1 MAAILNNSVI
11 GGELFNFNLGDGKK
25 FSYGIKEYT
34 NGKLEY
40 EATYMVFQ
48 RVYVKEVSLLEKA
61 GLFLIHVFLKLK
73 INRL

>member
-40 EATYMVFQ
+40 GATYMVFQ
-48 RVYVKEVSLLEKA
+48 RVYVKEVILLETSRT
-61 GLFLIHVFLKLK
+61 FLNSCFSKT
-73 INRL
+73 

>member
-11 GGELFNFNLGDGKK
+11 GGELLNFNLGDGKK

-40 EATYMVFQ
+40 GATYMVFQ
-48 RVYVKEVSLLEKA
+48 RVYVKEVSLLETSRT
-61 GLFLIHVFLKLK
+61 FLNLCFSKT
-73 INRL
+73 

>member
-11 GGELFNFNLGDGKK
+11 GGELLNFNLGDGKK

-40 EATYMVFQ
+40 GATYMVFQ
-48 RVYVKEVSLLEKA
+48 RVYVKEVSLLETSRT
-61 GLFLIHVFLKLK
+61 FLNSCFSKT
-73 INRL
+73 

>member
-11 GGELFNFNLGDGKK
+11 GGELLNFNLGDGKK

-40 EATYMVFQ
+40 GATYMVFQ
-48 RVYVKEVSLLEKA
+48 RVYVKEVSLLETSRT
-61 GLFLIHVFLKLK
+61 FLNLYFSKT
-73 INRL
+73 